1 MSCTKIPEEFLEA
14 AYPKLPSLDSAW
26 PNCQP
31 DIITLLIGKC
41 VFREQIQVLQQPVSL
56 SASTQSIRR
65 TRSFAAVF
73 GGTHERL
80 ETGLHGPDLPS
91 RNKRAE
97 PSRDGGSSREGLLI
111 CAYSLIV
118 KF

>member
-56 SASTQSIRR
+56 SASTQSIRC

-73 GGTHERL
+73 GGFKE
-80 ETGLHGPDLPS
+80 
-91 RNKRAE
+91 
-97 PSRDGGSSREGLLI
+97 
-111 CAYSLIV
+111 
-118 KF
+118 